1 MSTIN
6 PYLPPRAHVAD
17 VDDAPHGVQEIR
29 IWSARGRIGR
39 LRFLA
44 YGFAGYL
51 LIALAGGVLGA
62 VGGLVDPVIASVGIA
77 LAAIAYVTFGC
88 LIAIQRA
95 HDMGW
100 SGWAILLLLIPLVAL
115 VWIFNGGTPGANR
128 FGAPPPPNTWGVRV
142 LALMLPAVFMIGIIA
157 AVATPAYQDY
167 TLRAQAARMAK

>member
-6 PYLPPRAHVAD
+6 PYSPPRAHVAD
-17 VDDAPHGVQEIR
+17 IDDVSSAVQEIR

-51 LIALAGGVLGA
+51 LIAMAGGALGA
-62 VGGLVDPVIASVGIA
+62 IGGLVDPVVAGAGVV
-77 LAAIAYVTFGC
+77 LAVVAYLVFGC

-100 SGWAILLLLIPLVAL
+100 SGWTILLLLIPLVAL
-115 VWIFNGGTPGANR
+115 VWIFNGGTRGANR

-142 LALMLPAVFMIGIIA
+142 LALMLPAVFVIGIIA
-157 AVATPAYQDY
+157 AVAIPAYQDY
-167 TLRAQAARMAK
+167 TVRAQAARIAK